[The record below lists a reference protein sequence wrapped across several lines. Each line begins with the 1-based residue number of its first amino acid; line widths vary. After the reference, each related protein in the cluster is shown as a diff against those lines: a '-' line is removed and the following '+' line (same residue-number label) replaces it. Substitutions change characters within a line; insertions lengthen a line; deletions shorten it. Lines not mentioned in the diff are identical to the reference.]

1 MVLIN
6 KQKTVQVS
14 KPLKNISERDSTL
27 PTNGITLEVFNKL
40 PNIVC
45 PICKGYIINAT
56 KITECLCT
64 CECKVLN
71 RYSFKFIC

>member
-1 MVLIN
+1 MVVIK
-6 KQKTVQVS
+6 KQKTS
-14 KPLKNISERDSTL
+14 KSVLPLKNIPGNEKTL
-27 PTNGITLEVFNKL
+27 ITNGKTLAVFNKL

-64 CECKVLN
+64 CEFC
-71 RYSFKFIC
+71 Y